1 MITPAFGL
9 TATERV
15 LPKLALDFTTAL
27 LDSRVT
33 FTRTGNTATVINSS
47 GFVTGINADLPR
59 FDFDPVALTCK
70 GLLIEEAR
78 TNSLKESNTFATSPW
93 VNTRASS
100 VTSSVVDPAG
110 ASTAVKLTEDSSA
123 STTHLISQD
132 VTNGNATY
140 TFSVYLK
147 AGERTNAAMFMSDL
161 STASVGIN
169 VNLTTGTFTLTTG
182 GSWTNVSGSVTN
194 AGNGWWR
201 CVTTA
206 TRGAG
211 TVTSPRVLLANS
223 SGNISYTGDGTSG
236 AYIYGAQLE
245 VGAFATS
252 YIPTVASQ
260 VTRTA
265 DVATMTGT
273 NFSDWFNAAQGTF
286 VTQAMSPSTFV
297 PAHADN
303 GTAGVS
309 ISTRSRASGVSGTAA
324 SVANIS
330 EQLTATNFTFAATN
344 KVALA
349 FKENDFAWSL
359 NGATPATDTSG
370 TLPTVDRM
378 RFGSNVTST
387 FSGHL
392 QKVFFYPQRLTTA
405 EVQAFSK

>member
-1 MITPAFGL
+1 MITPSFSL

-15 LPKLALDFTTAL
+15 LPKLALDFTTAS
-27 LDSRVT
+27 LDARVT
-33 FTRTGNTATVINSS
+33 FARSGNTATVVNSS
-47 GFVTGINADLPR
+47 GVIAAINADLPR
-59 FDFDPVALTCK
+59 FDHDPVSLACQ
-70 GLLIEEAR
+70 GLLIEESR
-78 TNSLKESNTFATSPW
+78 TNIVLQSAFASGWTFNAAGSFGVT
-93 VNTRASS
+93 TRTAP
-100 VTSSVVDPAG
+100 DN
-110 ASTAVKLTEDSSA
+110 STAQVLTDSS
-123 STTHLISQD
+123 TTLSGQVFQSIALVSGT
-132 VTNGNATY
+132 VY
-140 TFSVYLK
+140 TFSVYVK
-147 AGERTNAAMFMSDL
+147 AVARSIGLIQSFTQVGSFTFDL
-161 STASVGIN
+161 
-169 VNLTTGTFTLTTG
+169 TG
-182 GSWTNVSGSVTN
+182 SGSVGTPSGVFTN
-194 AGNGWWR
+194 PTIKAVGNDWFRITG
-201 CVTTA
+201 VLTA
-206 TRGAG
+206 TATGNNNLG
-211 TVTSPRVLLANS
+211 LSTNS
-223 SGNISYTGDGTSG
+223 NIYTGNAWAVWGG
-236 AYIYGAQLE
+236 QLE
-245 VGAFATS
+245 AGAFATS

-260 VTRTA
+260 VTRSA

-273 NFSDWFNAAQGTF
+273 NFSDWFNATEGTF

-324 SVANIS
+324 LVANIT

>member
-1 MITPAFGL
+1 
-9 TATERV
+9 V
-15 LPKLALDFTTAL
+15 
-27 LDSRVT
+27 
-33 FTRTGNTATVINSS
+33 
-47 GFVTGINADLPR
+47 GINANLPR
-59 FDFDPVALTCK
+59 FDYDPVTLACK
-70 GLLIEEAR
+70 GLLIEESR
-78 TNSLKESNTFATSPW
+78 TNLLLRSESFGTSPW
-93 VNTRASS
+93 VGTGITSDQITSPDGNNTADLGTFTGGVNDLLYQT
-100 VTSSVVDPAG
+100 VTV
-110 ASTAVKLTEDSSA
+110 TA
-123 STTHLISQD
+123 STT
-132 VTNGNATY
+132 Y
-140 TFSVYLK
+140 TFTCYVKLGSMAAGDYKVAFYNNTAASFIVTGAVPAEPLSNSV
-147 AGERTNAAMFMSDL
+147 
-161 STASVGIN
+161 
-169 VNLTTGTFTLTTG
+169 
-182 GSWTNVSGSVTN
+182 WTRISYSVTTP
-194 AGNGWWR
+194 AG
-201 CVTTA
+201 C
-206 TRGAG
+206 
-211 TVTSPRVLLANS
+211 TSMRVYAFRNSSVPANS
-223 SGNISYTGDGTSG
+223 TVYFW
-236 AYIYGAQLE
+236 GAQLE
-245 VGAFATS
+245 AGAFATS

-260 VTRTA
+260 VTRNA

-273 NFSDWFNAAQGTF
+273 NFSDWYNATQGTF

>member
-1 MITPAFGL
+1 MITPSFGL

-15 LPKLALDFTTAL
+15 LPKLALDFTTAN

-33 FTRTGNTATVINSS
+33 FTRTTNATNPATYIDSS
-47 GFVTGINADLPR
+47 GLLVSASNNEPR
-59 FDFDPVALTCK
+59 FDYDPVTLVCR
-70 GLLIEEAR
+70 GLLIEESRANLIAYSNDFNSWPTK
-78 TNSLKESNTFATSPW
+78 TN
-93 VNTRASS
+93 V
-100 VTSSVVDPAG
+100 
-110 ASTAVKLTEDSSA
+110 
-123 STTHLISQD
+123 
-132 VTNGNATY
+132 
-140 TFSVYLK
+140 
-147 AGERTNAAMFMSDL
+147 
-161 STASVGIN
+161 
-169 VNLTTGTFTLTTG
+169 TLTTG
-182 GSWTNVSGSVTN
+182 IDDPAGGTSAITLTSTAANGVLQITVT
-194 AGNGWWR
+194 G
-201 CVTTA
+201 TTA
-206 TRGAG
+206 TNYTSSIWIRRRTG
-211 TVTSPRVLLANS
+211 T
-223 SGNISYTGDGTSG
+223 GNISLRAATTQTRLVTPTSSWTRVSTTGLSDSTTIRIAVNIVTSG
-236 AYIYGAQLE
+236 DAVDIYGAQLE
-245 VGAFATS
+245 AGAFATS
-252 YIPTVASQ
+252 YIPTTTTAL
-260 VTRTA
+260 TRNA

-273 NFSDWFNAAQGTF
+273 NFSDWFNATQGTF

-378 RFGSNVTST
+378 RFGSDVTST

>member
-1 MITPAFGL
+1 MITPSYGL

-15 LPKLALDFTTAL
+15 LPRLALDFTTAS
-27 LDSRVT
+27 LDSRIT
-33 FTRTGNTATVINSS
+33 FTRSGNTATVTNSS
-47 GFVTGINADLPR
+47 GLIAGVNADLPR
-59 FDFDPVALTCK
+59 FDFDPITKICK
-70 GLLIEEAR
+70 GLLIEESR
-78 TNSLKESNTFATSPW
+78 TNICIRSETFNLWNTTGSVGVTANTTVAPDGNQTADTITRVAGQGDSVLLAQTFTGDGVKAISVWIKKGTSP
-93 VNTRASS
+93 SS
-100 VTSSVVDPAG
+100 
-110 ASTAVKLTEDSSA
+110 
-123 STTHLISQD
+123 LIVLFD
-132 VTNGNATY
+132 
-140 TFSVYLK
+140 
-147 AGERTNAAMFMSDL
+147 
-161 STASVGIN
+161 STASLYRLWADVTWSGN
-169 VNLTTGTFTLTTG
+169 TPVLAFTN
-182 GSWTNVSGSVTN
+182 GSLLKSTEYDNN
-194 AGNGWWR
+194 WWR
-201 CVTTA
+201 LEFATT
-206 TRGAG
+206 
-211 TVTSPRVLLANS
+211 TVTAANTNRIQIFPGRAGS
-223 SGNISYTGDGTSG
+223 ANGDNV
-236 AYIYGAQLE
+236 ICWGAQAE
-245 VGAFATS
+245 NGAFATS

-260 VTRTA
+260 VTRSA

-273 NFSDWFNAAQGTF
+273 NFSDWFNATQGTF

>member
-1 MITPAFGL
+1 
-9 TATERV
+9 
-15 LPKLALDFTTAL
+15 
-27 LDSRVT
+27 
-33 FTRTGNTATVINSS
+33 
-47 GFVTGINADLPR
+47 
-59 FDFDPVALTCK
+59 
-70 GLLIEEAR
+70 
-78 TNSLKESNTFATSPW
+78 
-93 VNTRASS
+93 
-100 VTSSVVDPAG
+100 
-110 ASTAVKLTEDSSA
+110 
-123 STTHLISQD
+123 
-132 VTNGNATY
+132 
-140 TFSVYLK
+140 
-147 AGERTNAAMFMSDL
+147 
-161 STASVGIN
+161 
-169 VNLTTGTFTLTTG
+169 
-182 GSWTNVSGSVTN
+182 
-194 AGNGWWR
+194 
-201 CVTTA
+201 VTTA